1 MDSIKNL
8 TIFAGVNGAGKSTL
22 FYSENAGDLGIRL
35 NSDEIIRANGLD
47 WKSTSDQLYAGKVLL
62 RLQADCFE
70 KGISFNRETTLSSNE
85 IFKTIQ
91 QAKNLGYRIHL
102 RYIGVNDPEIAKQ
115 RVAKRVSMGGHG
127 VSPETI
133 DRRFQSSYDNFLR
146 IFPLCD
152 TINIYDNSG
161 NSMVLISYCK
171 NGKITRNSI
180 PCSWADSLLEKMHN
194 P

>member
-47 WKSTSDQLYAGKVLL
+47 WKNTSHQLYAGKVLL

-85 IFKTIQ
+85 IFRTIR
-91 QAKNLGYRIHL
+91 QAKNLGYRIRL
-102 RYIGVNDPEIAKQ
+102 RYIGVNDPETAKQ
-115 RVAKRVSMGGHG
+115 RVEKRVSTGGHG

-133 DRRFQSSYDNFLR
+133 DRRFQSSYVNFLR
-146 IFPLCD
+146 VFPLCD
-152 TINIYDNSG
+152 TVDIYDNSG
-161 NSMVLISYCK
+161 EFMVLVGYCR
-171 NGKITRNSI
+171 NGQIKRNSV
-180 PCSWADSLLEKMHN
+180 PCPWADSLLNKIQN
-194 P
+194 R